1 MAKDTHEAHI
11 RGEAPEGVDAEKDEH
26 GLTVLKVD
34 GSDKADPDPMHA
46 GPKKLGLP
54 SVPFDPNAA
63 LRKKAGR
70 RPGLQDSEALHP
82 AVWTEQDSDEMR
94 KAEADALVED
104 AEANLEKA
112 KAQAEALKKG
122 EPA

>member
-1 MAKDTHEAHI
+1 MADNKQEAHI
-11 RGEAPEGVDAEKDEH
+11 RGEPPEGVDAEVDEH

-34 GSDKADPDPMHA
+34 ESDKADPDPLHA
-46 GPKKLGLP
+46 GPKRLGLKD
-54 SVPFDPNAA
+54 VPFDPNAA
-63 LRKKAGR
+63 MRKKAGQ

-82 AVWTEQDSDEMR
+82 AVWVDEDSDQAR
-94 KAEADALVED
+94 KAWADHLVED

-112 KAQAEALKKG
+112 KAEAKAYRKG